1 MKQISE
7 LLETGIY
14 VEEEVKIEQTV
25 RDFIESINLEVGHF
39 GVLIDGKKVDLDY
52 VLKLGEKPVLIPTI
66 KGG

>member
-14 VEEEVKIEQTV
+14 VDEEIKTTQTI
-25 RDFIESINLEVGHF
+25 RDFIKSVDLEVGYF
-39 GVLIDGKKVDLDY
+39 GVLVDGQKKDLDY
-52 VLKLGEKPVLIPTI
+52 VLHPGEKVVLIPTI